1 MRRTLAE
8 GKIPAPHSG
17 VLTYI
22 SSEIGSRVSPGQK
35 VAVVSDLS
43 QFKVEGQL
51 PDGSRDRIAIGS
63 KVLINIGKD
72 VLEGSV
78 TNISP
83 QSNQNLISFTV
94 ALADPRNSHLRPGL
108 SIEMQVVYGYKD
120 KVMLMPNGTF
130 FKGPG
135 QYAVFVL
142 DGDRQL
148 VRRTV
153 QLGDSNREY
162 VEVLSGLKVGDRV
175 VTSDMSDYSSH
186 KTLKIKTK

>member
-1 MRRTLAE
+1 
-8 GKIPAPHSG
+8 
-17 VLTYI
+17 
-22 SSEIGSRVSPGQK
+22 
-35 VAVVSDLS
+35 
-43 QFKVEGQL
+43 
-51 PDGSRDRIAIGS
+51 
-63 KVLINIGKD
+63 
-72 VLEGSV
+72 
-78 TNISP
+78 
-83 QSNQNLISFTV
+83 
-94 ALADPRNSHLRPGL
+94 
-108 SIEMQVVYGYKD
+108 MQVVYGYKD

-135 QYAVFVL
+135 QYAVFVF